1 MGKSV
6 TRSKKHPLVKTGNV
20 EIDSRADLRIWVC
33 FGDLCFHK
41 QLGLCQVQIFLSSSG
56 DIKFYGTSV
65 SDVTEGVTLPPQ
77 QAKTQRMR
85 LKMRSN
91 PNEDEGGQQP
101 ITVVLTTKAGARMNF
116 FP

>member
-1 MGKSV
+1 M
-6 TRSKKHPLVKTGNV
+6 
-20 EIDSRADLRIWVC
+20 
-33 FGDLCFHK
+33 
-41 QLGLCQVQIFLSSSG
+41 
-56 DIKFYGTSV
+56 
-65 SDVTEGVTLPPQ
+65 TLPPQ

-101 ITVVLTTKAGARMNF
+101 ITVVLTTKTQARINF